1 MNQLELK
8 IPPVALLLIIAL
20 MMWGIAD
27 LFTSFS
33 FSFFASSF
41 VALLIAFLGVVFAL
55 LGVYQFRKQ
64 GTTVDPRIPEKSASL
79 VTSGVYQFSRNPMYV
94 GMLLMLVG
102 WGIYLGNIAS
112 FIMLPVFILYMNRFQ
127 IMPEETF
134 MAEKFGSAYQQYKK
148 SVRRWL

>member
-1 MNQLELK
+1 MSQLELK
-8 IPPVALLLIIAL
+8 VPPVVLVLIIAL
-20 MMWGIAD
+20 MMWGTAELIA
-27 LFTSFS
+27 SFS
-33 FSFFASSF
+33 FSFFVSSF
-41 VALLIAFLGVVFAL
+41 VALLIAFSGVVFAL

-64 GTTVDPRIPEKSASL
+64 GTTVDPRIPEQSASL

-112 FIMLPVFILYMNRFQ
+112 FFMLPIFILYMNRFQ

-134 MAEKFGSAYQQYKK
+134 MAEKFGLAYQQYKK

>member
-1 MNQLELK
+1 MDQLELK
-8 IPPVALLLIIAL
+8 VPPVVLLLIIAL
-20 MMWGIAD
+20 MMWGIAE

-33 FSFFASSF
+33 FSFFVSSF

-102 WGIYLGNIAS
+102 WVIYLGNIAS

-134 MAEKFGSAYQQYKK
+134 MAEKFGSAYQQYQK

>member
-33 FSFFASSF
+33 FSVFVSPF
-41 VALLIAFLGVVFAL
+41 VALLIAFSGVMFAL

-79 VTSGVYQFSRNPMYV
+79 VTSGIYQFSRNPMYV
-94 GMLLMLVG
+94 GMLLILVG

-134 MAEKFGSAYQQYKK
+134 MAEKFGSAYQQYQK

>member
-55 LGVYQFRKQ
+55 LGVYQFRK
-64 GTTVDPRIPEKSASL
+64 
-79 VTSGVYQFSRNPMYV
+79 
-94 GMLLMLVG
+94 
-102 WGIYLGNIAS
+102 
-112 FIMLPVFILYMNRFQ
+112 
-127 IMPEETF
+127 
-134 MAEKFGSAYQQYKK
+134 
-148 SVRRWL
+148 

>member
-1 MNQLELK
+1 MNKLELK
-8 IPPVALLLIIAL
+8 VPPVVLLLIIAL
-20 MMWGIAD
+20 MMWGTAE
-27 LFTSFS
+27 LFMSFS
-33 FSFFASSF
+33 FSFFAPTF
-41 VALLIAFLGVVFAL
+41 VALLIAFSGVMFAL

-127 IMPEETF
+127 IMPEEMF
-134 MAEKFGSAYQQYKK
+134 MAEKFGLAYQQYQK